1 MQPRIAAFVCLC
13 LLAGCG
19 GDDGDTP
26 PPGRAEGG
34 GAVARTFD
42 VDGRAMYL
50 ECRGEGSPVVVLE
63 AGLGVAGVATWAG
76 VQHPLAETTRTCWY
90 DRAGIGRSA
99 PAEPPR
105 TSPVMVEELRAL
117 LDAAGVAPPYVLAG
131 ASFGGLNAQLMAREH
146 PDDVV
151 GLVLLDALHPD
162 FDARFEA
169 VMGRRAA
176 RDRAAMVAQN
186 PEGVRFEDQLASD
199 AAVRDS
205 APLPPIP
212 LRVLVHGDA
221 FEPGGEPVPRLERL
235 WRRLQ
240 RDLAAQSPEGTM
252 EIVPGTTHRIAE
264 DDPAAVVAA
273 VRAVVVAAAP

>member
-1 MQPRIAAFVCLC
+1 LHALAHARDRGAVLRAAALACVCVC

-19 GDDGDTP
+19 GGDD
-26 PPGRAEGG
+26 AGG
-34 GAVARTFD
+34 PEL
-42 VDGRAMYL
+42 YL
-50 ECRGEGSPVVVLE
+50 ECRGEGAPTVVLE
-63 AGLGVAGVATWAG
+63 AGLGVAGAGTWAG
-76 VQHPLAETTRTCWY
+76 VARPLAATTQVCWY
-90 DRAGIGRSA
+90 DRAGIGSSP
-99 PAEPPR
+99 PAAPPR

-117 LDAAGVAPPYVLAG
+117 LWTAGVEPPLVLVG

-146 PDDVV
+146 PDEVA
-151 GLVLLDALHPD
+151 GLVLLDSLHPD

-176 RDRAAMVAQN
+176 QARARMVGDN

-199 AAVRDS
+199 AAVAAA
-205 APLPPIP
+205 APLRPMP
-212 LRVLVHGDA
+212 LRVLVHSDS
-221 FEPGGEPVPRLERL
+221 FDPGGEPVPKLERL

-240 RDLAAQSPEGTM
+240 RELAAQSPGGAM

-273 VRAVVVAAAP
+273 VREVLAAAR